1 MLVGVA
7 TLPPSFPTLWNIG
20 ILLHKQA
27 TRGKHFE
34 SECITAVA
42 SGNAFSHIAS
52 FMPLLITT
60 AIFK

>member
-1 MLVGVA
+1 MLVRVT
-7 TLPPSFPTLWNIG
+7 TLPPSFPTL

-27 TRGKHFE
+27 THGKHFE
-34 SECITAVA
+34 PECITAVA